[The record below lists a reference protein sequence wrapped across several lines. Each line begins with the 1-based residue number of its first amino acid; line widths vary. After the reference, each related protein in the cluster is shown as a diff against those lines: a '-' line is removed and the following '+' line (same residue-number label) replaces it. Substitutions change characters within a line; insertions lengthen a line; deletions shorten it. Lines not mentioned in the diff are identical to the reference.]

1 MLRVCVIPHTVF
13 KNLPLSIILYF
24 IWTVFL
30 SIIIIIIIIIMTIII
45 TIIII
50 FIIFKHLMLYIIS
63 SFELL
68 FSGQLLLLL
77 FD

>member
-30 SIIIIIIIIIMTIII
+30 SIIIIIII

-77 FD
+77 FN